1 MHPEVVLK
9 EAGFEVGTPVKR
21 KADNVLGTFGDIGM
35 DMYAWTCIYIYIC
48 DLIDIQTNMQLNAYS
63 PHRRCWR

>member
-35 DMYAWTCIYIYIC
+35 DMYAWTCIYIYV
-48 DLIDIQTNMQLNAYS
+48 T
-63 PHRRCWR
+63 